1 MGSEQPMPQEWRKS
15 RRSSASGPDC
25 VEIALIRS
33 GAAVRD
39 SKNRSG
45 AALGFG
51 TTPWSRFLGFAKAG
65 AYDGC

>member
-1 MGSEQPMPQEWRKS
+1 MPQQWRKS

-45 AALGFG
+45 GALDFG
-51 TTPWSRFLGFAKAG
+51 ATQWGRFLGHAKAG
-65 AYDGC
+65 AYDER